1 MGTDTKRRPSFW
13 IRLVGLPLLALSL
26 FMATGSALALA
37 DWLPSDLERYRSYTA
52 ATPCP
57 ADTTPRRADDC
68 LRQVPYTVE
77 RAGRESAGKSQTYR
91 AALGNGPFGNGE
103 VDLGNP
109 DTLAGWLSPGDRVT
123 ATVWRGEVLAVAAHD
138 RRQTTEN
145 EPRDEPQMPAALGTA
160 AALLAILSLL
170 YGGVLLT
177 GLGYGRITWKR
188 HVWPLTAGLFTGS
201 LVIGFMTAWLGVPW
215 QIVPLVIVLG
225 TAGALR
231 LFLRRVEP
239 AAPRSH
245 RAPGAPGPA
254 L

>member
-1 MGTDTKRRPSFW
+1 MSIDTKRRPSFW
-13 IRLVGLPLLALSL
+13 MRLVGLPLLALSL
-26 FMATGSALALA
+26 FMAAGSALTLA
-37 DWLPSDLERYRSYTA
+37 DWLPSDLERYRSYA
-52 ATPCP
+52 ATAPCP

-91 AALGNGPFGNGE
+91 AVLKDGPFGNGE

-123 ATVWRGEVLAVAAHD
+123 ATVWRGEVMAVAAHD

-160 AALLAILSLL
+160 AALLAVLFLV

-188 HVWPLTAGLFTGS
+188 HVWPLTGGLFAGS
-201 LVIGFMTAWLGVPW
+201 LIVGFVTVLLGVPW
-215 QIVPLVIVLG
+215 QIVPPVIVLG

-231 LFLRRVEP
+231 LFLRRDEP
-239 AAPRSH
+239 AVPRS
-245 RAPGAPGPA
+245 RRIPGVPDPA
-254 L
+254 R